1 VLSAFELKVTRLLA
15 RQLEKVIHARAG
27 QSPPRTPL
35 IQRGQG
41 ELRLNSCGRAM
52 GKVLMWCL
60 IGAIL
65 REPGQGSLTLIER
78 GWATAPTNTV
88 LDLLD
93 SFGV

>member
-1 VLSAFELKVTRLLA
+1 
-15 RQLEKVIHARAG
+15 
-27 QSPPRTPL
+27 
-35 IQRGQG
+35 
-41 ELRLNSCGRAM
+41 
-52 GKVLMWCL
+52 MWCV